1 MNYSRRD
8 LSLLL
13 PALLAPRADGEGNI
27 LPSECFAFNELP
39 VKTNPQTHN
48 ESRQVLHGETH
59 TGYPIDL
66 HITRLAPGQM
76 PHPPHHH
83 EHEEMMLIQEGM
95 LEFTIAG
102 VGKRIGPGSV
112 AYVHSNEEH
121 GLKNV
126 GDVMAQYF
134 VLAFGQM
141 A

>member
-1 MNYSRRD
+1 
-8 LSLLL
+8 
-13 PALLAPRADGEGNI
+13 
-27 LPSECFAFNELP
+27 
-39 VKTNPQTHN
+39 
-48 ESRQVLHGETH
+48 
-59 TGYPIDL
+59 
-66 HITRLAPGQM
+66 
-76 PHPPHHH
+76 
-83 EHEEMMLIQEGM
+83 MLIQEGM